1 MSEHPHS
8 CTFKLPVFDVQHN
21 EVLIDVYKNDL
32 FEYRLSKPKNTDT
45 ITINNV
51 KYEESI
57 YVKVH
62 PCNRG
67 SIYNKNCY
75 TSESKIFQ
83 LDNKKE
89 VVQQKAEVSPPAVR
103 ACKIVFPRNNP
114 AKDSIRVRCVY
125 ENICSRIYYSVFN
138 ASGDHILDGHTSKVH
153 DFTINNLKIK
163 NGILS
168 ITPYYNKTVGEEYT
182 IKF

>member
-1 MSEHPHS
+1 MSDHPHS

-32 FEYRLSKPKNTDT
+32 FERRLSKPRNTDI

-57 YVKVH
+57 YVKAY

-75 TSESKIFQ
+75 TSESKFFE
-83 LDNKKE
+83 LGDNKE
-89 VVQQKAEVSPPAVR
+89 VSQQEAEVSPPAVR
-103 ACKIVFPRNNP
+103 ACRVVFPRNNP
-114 AKDSIRVRCVY
+114 TKDSIRVRCVY
-125 ENICSRIYYSVFN
+125 ENLCGRIHYSVVN
-138 ASGDHILDGHTSKVH
+138 SNGDHILDGDTSKVH

-168 ITPYYNKTVGEEYT
+168 ITPYYNNTAGEEYT

>member
-21 EVLIDVYKNDL
+21 EVLVDVYKNDL
-32 FEYRLSKPKNTDT
+32 FECRLSKPKNTDT

-57 YVKVH
+57 YVKVY

-67 SIYNKNCY
+67 SIYNKNYY

-83 LDNKKE
+83 LTKE
-89 VVQQKAEVSPPAVR
+89 TEIADQQIEEKAPIVA
-103 ACKIVFPRNNP
+103 ACKIFFPSNKSLKN
-114 AKDSIRVRCVY
+114 SIRVNCIY
-125 ENICSRIYYSVFN
+125 ENRCTRIGYSLSN
-138 ASGDHILDGHTSKVH
+138 LNGDIILIESTNKIH
-153 DFTINNLKIK
+153 DFIIDNIDIK

-168 ITPYYNKTVGEEYT
+168 ITPYYNKTSGEKYN